1 MLSYKAV
8 TADFAWKGLGLE
20 GATAF
25 DESLESLRPG
35 ATATALRIVGERTL
49 AEDVVQDAFVKATLA
64 AAQLRDGQSLA
75 AWLRKIVVRC
85 ALDALADRRSSD
97 SNLDRAMVAPVDK
110 GLGVQMTLDR
120 LKPDHQAVLALAF
133 GDGLTHQEIADAL
146 DIPMGT
152 VASRIHAAKAA
163 FRKVWEDDHD

>member
-8 TADFAWKGLGLE
+8 TADFAWKRVGLE
-20 GATAF
+20 GAAAF
-25 DESLESLRPG
+25 DETLESLRPG

-64 AAQLRDGQSLA
+64 AAQLKDGQSLA

-85 ALDALADRRSSD
+85 ALDALESCRRSVSQVED
-97 SNLDRAMVAPVDK
+97 NAAAPDK
-110 GLGVQMTLDR
+110 GLGVQMALDR

-146 DIPMGT
+146 EIPTGT

-163 FRKVWEDDHD
+163 FKKVWEDDHD